1 MPIPMLNDIE
11 ITGDITQTAG
21 SGNLNIN
28 KNEIQQAV
36 VQNLATEP
44 ATPSAGQI
52 IHNTAKT
59 DAVKG
64 NGKFGYRTASSW
76 VYPDMEKSVYDTNN
90 DGKVNSADDSD
101 KLGGQ
106 NSAYHLN
113 RANHTGTQL
122 SSTISDFAEA
132 SQDAVGGA
140 LTDTNSIDFTYDDAG
155 NKIKADLRL
164 NGADLRIGASG
175 VDLNTSGVTTGTYT
189 KLTVNTK
196 GIVTAGTSLVSG
208 DLPAHNHTA
217 SQITDLATTVKNYK
231 LNEFGA
237 PTADVS
243 LNSKKI
249 TNLADPVSGT
259 DAANK
264 NYVDNAVAGFTWKN
278 SVKCATTANIT
289 LSGNQTI
296 DGISVTAG
304 MRVLVKNQTTA
315 SHNGVYV
322 SSAST
327 WSRATDLD
335 AWAELVSA
343 AIFVEQGTTQAD
355 TAWVC
360 TSDAGGTLGSTAVT
374 WVQFT
379 GAAQI
384 IAGSGLNKTG
394 NTLSVEVD
402 GFTIKVDSNKLTAML
417 KSNGGLAYDASGMY
431 VAVDNSTIE
440 LVGGSLAIKSA
451 FKRQV
456 YTAQITGNSSTTS
469 FTITHSL
476 GTKNVL
482 INVYEDSTGYDIVTL
497 TERDTINSIKVHFKV
512 APATG
517 KKYNV
522 VVMS

>member
-11 ITGDITQTAG
+11 VTGDITQTAG

-140 LTDTNSIDFTYDDAG
+140 LTDTNSIDFTYDD
-155 NKIKADLRL
+155 NNNQIKADLRL

-175 VDLNTSGVTTGTYT
+175 VDLNTSGVTAGSYT
-189 KLTVNTK
+189 KVTVNSK
-196 GIVTAGTSLVSG
+196 GIVTAGNTLGSG
-208 DLPAHNHTA
+208 DLPSHNHTS
-217 SQITDLATTVKNYK
+217 SQITDLATTVKAYK
-231 LNEFGA
+231 LHEFGA
-237 PTADVS
+237 PTSDVS
-243 LNSKKI
+243 MNSKKI
-249 TNLADPVSGT
+249 TGLADPVSGT

-278 SVKCATTANIT
+278 SVKCATTGNIT

-296 DGISVTAG
+296 DGFSVTAG

-315 SHNGVYV
+315 SQNGVYV
-322 SSAST
+322 SSASS
-327 WSRATDLD
+327 WSRSTDLD

-343 AIFVEQGTTQAD
+343 AIFVEQGATQAD

-360 TSDAGGTLGSTAVT
+360 TNDAGGTLGTTAVT

-379 GAAQI
+379 GAAQV
-384 IAGSGLNKTG
+384 IAGDGLVKVG
-394 NTLSVEVD
+394 NTISVDTD
-402 GFTIKVDSNKLTAML
+402 GMTITTESNKLKAKLQT
-417 KSNGGLAYDASGMY
+417 NGGIAYSNGMY
-431 VAVDNSTIE
+431 VVVDGTTIE
-440 LVGGSLAIKSA
+440 LVGGALAIKSA
-451 FKRQV
+451 FKHQK
-456 YTAQITGNSSTTS
+456 YTSQITGNNSTTS
-469 FTITHSL
+469 FTITHNL
-476 GTKNVL
+476 GTKDVL

-517 KKYNV
+517 KKYNI